1 LRNNKS
7 SKFAIINAGSVG
19 LVKSSHKEI
28 NHYLDHL
35 STQQKKVV
43 LNVVKTFACE
53 EEDWWDD
60 ESFVKEMDKRV
71 EELESGKDKGLSWEE
86 VKLRARR
93 SAKNNTPKL

>member
-1 LRNNKS
+1 M
-7 SKFAIINAGSVG
+7 GV
-19 LVKSSHKEI
+19 VKSLDKEI
-28 NHYLDHL
+28 NHYLDRL
-35 STQQKKVV
+35 NTQQKKVV
-43 LNVVKTFACE
+43 LSVVKTFAHE

-93 SAKNNTPKL
+93 SVKTKKGK